1 MLVVLGGCSRKR
13 SDDSCMLTIVPNHSL
28 QKRKTVYNIPV
39 FVDTCK
45 VMRIKTGG
53 RHCAYFESRRSVH
66 DIRDGFAFF
75 PGDRPW
81 DLHLD
86 RSHPRGRLHPYQL
99 DESTFKDFRKNVYK
113 YLTPTL
119 AKTTELRKKS
129 TTT

>member
-1 MLVVLGGCSRKR
+1 MLVVLGGCLRKR

-45 VMRIKTGG
+45 VIRIKTGG

-99 DESTFKDFRKNVYK
+99 DESTFKDFRKKN
-113 YLTPTL
+113 L
-119 AKTTELRKKS
+119 
-129 TTT
+129 

>member
-1 MLVVLGGCSRKR
+1 MLVVLGGCLRKR

-28 QKRKTVYNIPV
+28 QKGKTVYNIPV

-53 RHCAYFESRRSVH
+53 RYCAYFESRRSVH

-99 DESTFKDFRKNVYK
+99 DESTFKDFRKNIYK
-113 YLTPTL
+113 YLTPNL

-129 TTT
+129 TIT